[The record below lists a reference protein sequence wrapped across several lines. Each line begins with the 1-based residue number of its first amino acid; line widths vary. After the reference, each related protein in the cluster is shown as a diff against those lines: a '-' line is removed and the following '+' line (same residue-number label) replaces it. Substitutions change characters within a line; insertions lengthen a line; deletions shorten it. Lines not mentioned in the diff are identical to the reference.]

1 MKIPPR
7 ESIDRVARACFIWGG
22 AILLLTGVGLLAYKV
37 YLNDPGQIGHAT
49 STLTAFPTPTGASTR

>member
-22 AILLLTGVGLLAYKV
+22 AILILVAVGLYAHQAY
-37 YLNDPGQIGHAT
+37 LMSQIGHAT
-49 STLTAFPTPTGASTR
+49 STITAAAPTPTGASTR